1 LEDDVNRDEITSWL
15 LQEDNPPVRVLTLTR
30 LLGRPESDAEV
41 QDAQAHLME
50 YSVTQEIL
58 AHADAI
64 WASGPRMFWSYKGKH
79 WNTVYLGHFMA
90 DGHDPR
96 IAPGVQ
102 QLLRERGW
110 VRPDCFQCMT
120 ACMLAAFRRLG
131 YGDHPVV
138 VEETEALAQRT
149 LDDGG
154 IDCTAMNPSLLS
166 RCHMALPKLLL
177 CFAEVPTQKR
187 SPAIQ
192 GAIDWIVEELLRYQ
206 VYIYVPGNRKA
217 WQERRVAARKDRARP
232 DGVKVADWVA
242 GAQARFVDEHGLGGR
257 VPKPSWTRFGFPLNY
272 NSDILE
278 AMYALA
284 TAGAPM
290 SPALADPLQ
299 VIRDKQRPDGTW
311 IMTKSLNGQMW
322 ADVEVKGEPSKWITL
337 FARIVLDH
345 FQPLRA

>member
-1 LEDDVNRDEITSWL
+1 
-15 LQEDNPPVRVLTLTR
+15 
-30 LLGRPESDAEV
+30 
-41 QDAQAHLME
+41 
-50 YSVTQEIL
+50 
-58 AHADAI
+58 
-64 WASGPRMFWSYKGKH
+64 H

-138 VEETEALAQRT
+138 VEQTEALAQRT

-177 CFAEVPTQKR
+177 CFAEVPPKER

-192 GAIDWIVEELLRYQ
+192 GAIDWIVEELLRSQ

-217 WQERRVAARKDRARP
+217 WQERRVAARKDPARP
-232 DGVKVADWVA
+232 EGVKVADWVA
-242 GAQARFVDEHGLGGR
+242 GVQARFLDEHGLGGR
-257 VPKPSWTRFGFPLNY
+257 VPKSSWTRFGFPLNY

-299 VIRDKQRPDGTW
+299 VIRDQQRADGTW
-311 IMTKSLNGQMW
+311 EMLKSLNGQMW

-337 FARIVLDH
+337 YARIVLDR
-345 FQPLRA
+345 FQPPPP

>member
-1 LEDDVNRDEITSWL
+1 VHRQEILSWL
-15 LQEDNPPVRVLTLTR
+15 LQEDNPPVRLLALTR
-30 LLGRPESDAEV
+30 LLGRSRPDAEV
-41 QDAQAHLME
+41 QDTRGHLME

-79 WNTVYLGHFMA
+79 WNTIYLGHFVA

-102 QLLRERGW
+102 QLLHERGW

-120 ACMLAAFRRLG
+120 ACILAAFRRLG

-138 VEETEALAQRT
+138 VEETEALAQRL

-154 IDCTAMNPSLLS
+154 IDCTAMNPSLLA
-166 RCHMALPKLLL
+166 RCYMALPKLLL
-177 CFAEVPTQKR
+177 CFAEVPAEER

-192 GAIDWIVEELLRYQ
+192 GAIDWIVQELVDHQ
-206 VYIYVPGNRKA
+206 VYVYVPGNRKA
-217 WQERRVAARKDRARP
+217 WQERRVEARKDPDRP
-232 DGVKVADWVA
+232 EGVKVAAWVA
-242 GAQARFVDEHGLGGR
+242 GAQARFLAEHGLGGR
-257 VPKPSWTRFGFPLNY
+257 VPKTGWTRFGFPLNY

-278 AMYALA
+278 AMFALA

-290 SPALADPLQ
+290 SEALEDPLQ
-299 VIRDKQRPDGTW
+299 VIRDKQTDGGVW
-311 IMTKSLNGQMW
+311 RMEKSLNGQMW
-322 ADVEVKGEPSKWITL
+322 ADVEVVGEPSKWITL
-337 FARIVLDH
+337 YALIVLDH
-345 FQPLRA
+345 FR